1 MFCNL
6 KCESVSLLFH
16 LHFSSHLFLFTDQ
29 SGFFLDMYVH
39 NNLPGF
45 LLGDLPFPTKDL
57 STSPL
62 EADIQVTPELFTVS
76 LLFLSLYLFF
86 LLFKC
91 LSLKFVIWDQRKA
104 SPFPTPHQRLLF
116 LLDNSKE
123 WSEKTRA
130 GWAALS
136 YEHQGSRWSEA
147 IFFSPPWSTA
157 ILMCSSYIKD
167 KSCCSVHK
175 REKKKK
181 KIKNYHI

>member
-16 LHFSSHLFLFTDQ
+16 LNFSRRLFIFIDQ
-29 SGFFLDMYVH
+29 SGSFLDMYVH

-45 LLGDLPFPTKDL
+45 LLGDLPLPIKDS

-62 EADIQVTPELFTVS
+62 EADIQVTAELFSVS

-104 SPFPTPHQRLLF
+104 SPFPTPQQRLLF
-116 LLDNSKE
+116 LLDNSTE
-123 WSEKTRA
+123 WREKTRA
-130 GWAALS
+130 GWCSPEIWAPGEGMKWGRFYFSIMVNSHS
-136 YEHQGSRWSEA
+136 YV
-147 IFFSPPWSTA
+147 FF
-157 ILMCSSYIKD
+157 L
-167 KSCCSVHK
+167 H
-175 REKKKK
+175 
-181 KIKNYHI
+181 